1 MKKPLRKNLPR
12 SSLQRNSKQ
21 ALTFTYFCRKD
32 IAAFDIDSKV
42 KDGRLA
48 LMFRG
53 NNNKPQIWFQDL
65 SCSWFFIAN
74 TFTDYFRLM
83 IMHLGLPH
91 WQYAFTQVGLDPQA
105 LQWFR
110 FLSPER
116 LAIDIE
122 NRKNQESLAKKK
134 LNKGAVGAKLGQG
147 AADASKIKV
156 EGLRRKKRRMKLKA
170 KGGNGDHIIEK
181 FTAQSSKSA
190 KYAKTTVKK
199 REATVGAAG
208 SSDVKE
214 NKAEGAESTQA
225 AASGQ

>member
-1 MKKPLRKNLPR
+1 M
-12 SSLQRNSKQ
+12 
-21 ALTFTYFCRKD
+21 
-32 IAAFDIDSKV
+32 
-42 KDGRLA
+42 
-48 LMFRG
+48 
-53 NNNKPQIWFQDL
+53 

-91 WQYAFTQVGLDPQA
+91 WQYAFTQVGLDPQS

-122 NRKNQESLAKKK
+122 NRKNQENLAKKK
-134 LNKGAVGAKLGQG
+134 LNKNQIGKMPQS
-147 AADASKIKV
+147 ASAGDTAGKIKV

-199 REATVGAAG
+199 RDQVVQGG
-208 SSDVKE
+208 GQIGGDLKE
-214 NKAEGAESTQA
+214 NKDGAEPMPTPS
-225 AASGQ
+225 ASNNNPV